1 MIVRFDSTG
10 LDTEGDFNYQN
21 SGIIVTVDLM
31 TRPNIL
37 GYRTYIEGTGDVRIE
52 TGDYLIAENG
62 IRKVV
67 KVAQYQSSVQLKR
80 IVVREVATELM
91 ESIIDGFEALPA
103 AFTDLRK
110 LSILNTVQ
118 PVLNMIVA
126 NKLQAANRIAAVIP
140 TNADYT
146 TGVRTQFLL
155 LIQTAVN
162 KL

>member
-80 IVVREVATELM
+80 IVVREVAIELL
-91 ESIIDGFEALPA
+91 ETVIQAFVDLA
-103 AFTDLRK
+103 ATDLVK
-110 LSILNTVQ
+110 LDLLRTIG
-118 PVLNMIVA
+118 PCMDMIIA
-126 NKLQAANRIAAVIP
+126 NKITAALVIANVIP
-140 TNADYT
+140 TTANFTTARKNA
-146 TGVRTQFLL
+146 LIAM
-155 LIQTAVN
+155 IQTAAD